1 MSRRL
6 VAVLA
11 CRLAGTRLYG
21 KPLQNLTPGKTIL
34 AHIVEY
40 LRAEQAA
47 DEVVLAIADGPDAA
61 ALVAAA
67 DALSCRYVLGSEED
81 VLGRLILA
89 AEATGATDVLRKTT
103 ESPYFATDEMHAARA
118 RHIGG
123 SSDITVVDH
132 VPLGTAVEC
141 YTLDALK
148 RSHMDGRDEDRSEL
162 VSNYAR
168 HNQAHFTIDIV
179 APPTAL
185 RRTDVR
191 LTVDYPEDLII
202 SREVYR
208 ELQAFAPSFPL
219 GRIVEFYDR
228 RPDLKALVEQFVF
241 DEPIWDGVEQR
252 SA

>member
-1 MSRRL
+1 M
-6 VAVLA
+6 
-11 CRLAGTRLYG
+11 
-21 KPLQNLTPGKTIL
+21 QNLTAGKTIL

-47 DEVVLAIADGPDAA
+47 DEVVLAIADGPDAP

-67 DALSCRYVLGSEED
+67 NSLGCRHVLGSQDD

-118 RHIGG
+118 RHMEG

-141 YTLDALK
+141 YTLDALR
-148 RSHMDGRDEDRSEL
+148 RSHAEGRDGDRTEL

-168 HNQAHFTIDIV
+168 HNQALFAVDIV

-191 LTVDYPEDLII
+191 LTVDYPEDLIVC
-202 SREVYR
+202 REVYR
-208 ELQAFAPSFPL
+208 ELQSFAPSFPL
-219 GRIVEFYDR
+219 GRIIEFYDR

-241 DEPIWDGVEQR
+241 DDPIWDGVEQR
-252 SA
+252 TA